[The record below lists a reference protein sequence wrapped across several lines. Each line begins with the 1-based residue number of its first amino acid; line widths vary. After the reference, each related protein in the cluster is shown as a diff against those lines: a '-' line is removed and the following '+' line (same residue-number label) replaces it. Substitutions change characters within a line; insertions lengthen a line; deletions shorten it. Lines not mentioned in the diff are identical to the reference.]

1 MLFYEDLLLIGTKH
15 DEIRV
20 VGHSHKNYKV
30 LGNKQPTG
38 VRGLSKVYR
47 EFRVTSQNLLSSRRY
62 ILCTANPSLNV
73 KEDLSYC
80 AQTCL

>member
-1 MLFYEDLLLIGTKH
+1 MLFYEDSLLIGTKH

-20 VGHSHKNYKV
+20 VGHSRKNYNV

-38 VRGLSKVYR
+38 VRGLKVYR

-62 ILCTANPSLNV
+62 ILCTADPSLNV
-73 KEDLSYC
+73 KDLSYC